1 MSRWANSIGGGF
13 RLEMTP
19 ENEVAASATHCCG
32 VVIAEVVTHGLSSEA
47 QRRVADA
54 MIAAGQATLRTELP
68 IPYVLSTPAE
78 AAAQ

>member
-1 MSRWANSIGGGF
+1 MGGGF

-19 ENEVAASATHCCG
+19 ENEVAASGSHFCG
-32 VVIAEVVTHGLSSEA
+32 VVIAEVVTRGLTSEA

-68 IPYVLSTPAE
+68 IPYVLTSPVE